1 MDRFEAPRADEAPIE
16 VGHCEICGGMMYD
29 YEKTDCPNCDAEVH
43 IGCLL
48 ILTCQREGCYE
59 RGCEKCM
66 IFDNPDDKN
75 PYCSEEHLAADLR
88 DEKLKLE
95 REMVQKDKDF
105 HAEMNRIGSEIDEIN
120 KRLAEIS

>member
-1 MDRFEAPRADEAPIE
+1 MDRFEAPRADEWPIE
-16 VGHCEICGGMMYD
+16 VGDCEGCGEMMYD
-29 YEKTDCPNCDAEVH
+29 WEKIECPNCGAGIH
-43 IGCLL
+43 FACR
-48 ILTCQREGCYE
+48 LTCNREGCYKQ
-59 RGCEKCM
+59 GCDKCM
-66 IFDNPDDKN
+66 VFDNPNDRN
-75 PYCSEEHLAADLR
+75 HYCCEKHLAADLR